1 MAGVLQKLLSIVG
14 VRNNISW
21 SIFLPGNVS
30 NANGDGQVHSLGDNL
45 RDGIAK
51 LIEAAQKLLGG

>member
-14 VRNNISW
+14 
-21 SIFLPGNVS
+21 
-30 NANGDGQVHSLGDNL
+30 VHSLGDNL